1 MMRWGVVQTTF
12 VVQLLLV
19 TGFFLLAA
27 LRTRRTRRS
36 AVPETTPTPTPT
48 PTRATRAPGIE
59 GPPVAAE
66 PEEARL
72 ERLAREC
79 ARLTRDL
86 ELLRAAHADEEADS
100 RTRRREALLEMQ
112 DHRRVSAALG
122 AEEPRLQDRVREL
135 RAEVEHL
142 EHRRSAL
149 ADEITASAQ
158 TSSAL
163 RDRTVLAQ
171 RELASL
177 HLDRERVGRRIR
189 SDGQRLRDLS
199 LRRELV
205 RAETEELAAL
215 LDLLQQLSG
224 QPATLTSV
232 SDGEQHSGPAVRADA
247 ANIDDTR
254 RRASKRTL
262 RAGSAG

>member
-1 MMRWGVVQTTF
+1 MRWGVVQTTF
-12 VVQLLLV
+12 VVQLLFV

-36 AVPETTPTPTPT
+36 AVLEPTPIPTPT
-48 PTRATRAPGIE
+48 PTRAPRGARID

-72 ERLAREC
+72 ERLTEEC

-86 ELLRAAHADEEADS
+86 ELLRAAHADEEVS
-100 RTRRREALLEMQ
+100 LRTRRREALMEMQ
-112 DHRRVSAALG
+112 EHRRVSATLG
-122 AEEPRLQDRVREL
+122 AEEPHLQGRVKEL

-149 ADEITASAQ
+149 ADEIAASAQ

-163 RDRTVLAQ
+163 RDRTALAQ

-199 LRRELV
+199 LRRDLV

-224 QPATLTSV
+224 QPETLTSL
-232 SDGEQHSGPAVRADA
+232 SDGELRGGPAVRADA
-247 ANIDDTR
+247 AVAADTR
-254 RRASKRTL
+254 RSASKRTL
-262 RAGSAG
+262 RARSAG

>member
-1 MMRWGVVQTTF
+1 MRWGVVQTTF
-12 VVQLLLV
+12 VVQLLFV

-36 AVPETTPTPTPT
+36 AVLEPTPTPI
-48 PTRATRAPGIE
+48 PTRATRAARID
-59 GPPVAAE
+59 GPPVATE

-72 ERLAREC
+72 ERLVEEC
-79 ARLTRDL
+79 ARLTREL
-86 ELLRAAHADEEADS
+86 ELQRAAHADEEVS
-100 RTRRREALLEMQ
+100 FRTRRREALMEMQ
-112 DHRRVSAALG
+112 EHRRVSAALA
-122 AEEPRLQDRVREL
+122 AEEPQLQGRVKEL

-149 ADEITASAQ
+149 TDEIAASAQ

-163 RDRTVLAQ
+163 RDRTALAQ

-177 HLDRERVGRRIR
+177 HLDRQRVGRRIR

-199 LRRELV
+199 LRRDLV

-224 QPATLTSV
+224 QPETLTSL
-232 SDGEQHSGPAVRADA
+232 SDGELRGGPALRADA
-247 ANIDDTR
+247 AVTEDAR
-254 RRASKRTL
+254 RRASKKAL